1 MAKSIKDKLFD
12 QFVSLVTRD
21 ITKTA
26 YGKIKKIVNDKS
38 KNSNK
43 LKKNIPDRE
52 EDLEP

>member
-21 ITKTA
+21 LTKTA
-26 YGKIKKIVNDKS
+26 YGKVKKIISDQA
-38 KNSNK
+38 KNSKK
-43 LKKNIPDRE
+43 LKKNPSDTE